1 MNYLLTGQESRRLR
15 FRPLSPDDFDDWL
28 PFYQHPQSTQ
38 YWEGE
43 PDDPVLNC
51 RNWFEKTFYRYRTNR
66 GGMNVLIDKQTGA
79 FVGQCGLLVQ
89 VVNQVEELEVGY
101 SILPQFWN
109 RGYATEAAFLCQRH
123 AFNNALSNSLISII
137 HEQNIPSQTVALKTG
152 MVADKRTIY
161 ANNPV
166 IIYRIERG
174 I

>member
-1 MNYLLTGQESRRLR
+1 M
-15 FRPLSPDDFDDWL
+15 
-28 PFYQHPQSTQ
+28 
-38 YWEGE
+38 
-43 PDDPVLNC
+43 
-51 RNWFEKTFYRYRTNR
+51 
-66 GGMNVLIDKQTGA
+66 LIDKQTGA